1 VVVPPQTLAGR
12 RIIVTRERP
21 GHLAE
26 LLMARGADV
35 IHIPS
40 IAVGDPPD
48 GGAALRRELER
59 LDDFDWLV
67 VTSPEGA
74 RRVGA
79 AAAGSRVR
87 LAAVGGGTAQSL
99 AECSGR
105 TVEVIPST
113 QRAEHLAAAIVTA
126 CDDATTMRALVA
138 QADLASGETGGLL
151 RARGVEVVEVTAYS
165 TISIDTSAGM
175 SIGSLAPGHETAP
188 GQDVATAVAIGRADA
203 VLFAS
208 GSAVQG
214 WVAAFGARTPPVA
227 VAIGPSTAAV
237 AGELG
242 LDITGIAAD
251 HSIDGLV
258 TAVEAHLA

>member
-1 VVVPPQTLAGR
+1 MVGPPQTLAGR

-26 LLMARGADV
+26 LLTARGADV
-35 IHIPS
+35 IHVPS

-48 GGAALRRELER
+48 GGAALHRELER

-74 RRVGA
+74 RRVGG
-79 AAAGSRVR
+79 AAAGSGAR
-87 LAAVGGGTAQSL
+87 LAAVGSATARSL
-99 AECSGR
+99 AEGSGR
-105 TVEVIPST
+105 PVEVIPST
-113 QRAEHLAAAIVTA
+113 QRAEHLAAAIVAA

-138 QADLASGETGGLL
+138 QADLASGEVGSLL

-165 TISIDTSAGM
+165 TISLGTSAGNPPA
-175 SIGSLAPGHETAP
+175 SFAPGHETLP
-188 GQDVATAVAIGRADA
+188 EHDVTTTLTIDGADA

-214 WVAAFGARTPPVA
+214 WVAAFGAWTPPVA
-227 VAIGPSTAAV
+227 VAIGPTTAAV
-237 AGELG
+237 ADELG
-242 LDITGIAAD
+242 LDVTGVAAD

-258 TAVEAHLA
+258 AEVEAHLA